1 MPAMDC
7 QCVVSTEVN
16 EDIPTPLDI
25 SLDSLLKIRNENI
38 SEAVSE
44 EECIIILDGIETPNL
59 YKNSS
64 VILNK

>member
-1 MPAMDC
+1 MDC